1 MTIRHS
7 AAALA
12 VAAAFPAVAFA
23 AGSASAPIILAAAPT
38 EQPTVVITATRQP
51 QRADE
56 LLASVDQIDREE
68 IERAG
73 PGTVLDLLARQPG
86 VQVAANGGPGKTSS
100 LYLRGANAK
109 FTLILMSA

>member
-56 LLASVDQIDREE
+56 LLASVDQIDRE
-68 IERAG
+68 
-73 PGTVLDLLARQPG
+73 DF
-86 VQVAANGGPGKTSS
+86 VQSKKSVV
-100 LYLRGANAK
+100 R
-109 FTLILMSA
+109 I